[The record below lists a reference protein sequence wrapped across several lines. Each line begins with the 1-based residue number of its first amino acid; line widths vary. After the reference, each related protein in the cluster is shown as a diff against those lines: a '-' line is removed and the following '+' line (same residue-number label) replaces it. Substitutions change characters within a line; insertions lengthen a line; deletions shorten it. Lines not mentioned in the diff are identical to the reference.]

1 MATKLKQDDIVQR
14 AVDGALADIKKYA
27 PHEFEDLLSDPVKK
41 EALVHA
47 ARKAAEEEV
56 NLAEE
61 IRAGPCDD
69 IEARLLKHLP
79 KHRVD
84 PIKTGLEVPTYGL
97 DIQKTHE
104 SGRPQVNITRDG
116 KPFLMESVELNGAA
130 AFSKASWIQIASIV
144 VEAMLLVLQTVGI
157 KVAVSKQ
164 AIAKTAEEIIPVIES
179 SSQIQKAVQALE
191 EAAKGGSKLE
201 IAKAIFYLIKDSYS
215 ASILWKIIKGLCSN
229 MSTWDWIKTA
239 GIVTAVIIAAF
250 ATDGMA
256 LIAKIKIVLA
266 LNSAYEFMKKLTNL
280 QDVKVLKAKI

>member
-56 NLAEE
+56 NLAKEFS
-61 IRAGPCDD
+61 AGPCDD

-84 PIKTGLEVPTYGL
+84 LIKTGLEVPTYRL

-104 SGRPQVNITRDG
+104 SARPQVNITRDG
-116 KPFLMESVELNGAA
+116 KPFLMESIELNSAA
-130 AFSKASWIQIASIV
+130 AFAKASWIQIASIV
-144 VEAMLLVLQTVGI
+144 VEAILLVLQAVGI

-229 MSTWDWIKTA
+229 MSKWDWIKTA
-239 GIVTAVIIAAF
+239 GIVTAMIIAAF
-250 ATDGMA
+250 ATDGLA
-256 LIAKIKIVLA
+256 LIAKIVLA

-280 QDVKVLKAKI
+280 QDMKLLEEKL

>member
-56 NLAEE
+56 NLAKEFS
-61 IRAGPCDD
+61 AGPCDD

-84 PIKTGLEVPTYGL
+84 LIKTGLEVPTYRL

-104 SGRPQVNITRDG
+104 SRRPQVNITRDG
-116 KPFLMESVELNGAA
+116 KPFLMESIELNSAA
-130 AFSKASWIQIASIV
+130 AFAKASWIQIASIV
-144 VEAMLLVLQTVGI
+144 VEAILLVLQAVGI

-229 MSTWDWIKTA
+229 MSKWDWIKTA
-239 GIVTAVIIAAF
+239 GIVTAMIIAAF
-250 ATDGMA
+250 ATDGLA
-256 LIAKIKIVLA
+256 LIAKIVLA

-280 QDVKVLKAKI
+280 QDMKLLKEKL

>member
-1 MATKLKQDDIVQR
+1 M
-14 AVDGALADIKKYA
+14 
-27 PHEFEDLLSDPVKK
+27 KK

-56 NLAEE
+56 NLAKD

-69 IEARLLKHLP
+69 IEARLLKQLP

-84 PIKTGLEVPTYGL
+84 PIKTGLACEVPTYGL
-97 DIQKTHE
+97 DIQKTHK

-116 KPFLMESVELNGAA
+116 KPFLMESIERELNGAA
-130 AFSKASWIQIASIV
+130 AFAKASWIQIASIV
-144 VEAMLLVLQTVGI
+144 VKAMLHVLQAVGI

-191 EAAKGGSKLE
+191 EAANGGSKLE

-229 MSTWDWIKTA
+229 MSTRDWIKTA
-239 GIVTAVIIAAF
+239 GIVTATIIATF
-250 ATDGMA
+250 STNGLA
-256 LIAKIKIVLA
+256 LIAKIA
-266 LNSAYEFMKKLTNL
+266 LTLNHDSAYEFNMKTSTNL
-280 QDVKVLKAKI
+280 QDMKVLKAKI